1 MKEYVM
7 KPGDENKTTATV
19 EGAEEYTVGQAL
31 DCQFTVV
38 DTAGFEARK
47 KDANVDITIFGKFN
61 HRCDAEEYARWL
73 HSGKTANKEFST
85 DDFKKSV
92 TEEAVRVLKETIS
105 YACTYF
111 MRYGRMDA
119 RKEIL
124 KHLGLDSVFE
134 VLDKGEPEFNGELC
148 EQSMR
153 DAIGKLFNS

>member
-1 MKEYVM
+1 MKEYVR
-7 KPGDENKTTATV
+7 KPGDENKKCERV
-19 EGAEEYTVGQAL
+19 SGAEEFSVGETL

-38 DTAGFEARK
+38 DTAGIEARK
-47 KDANVDITIFGKFN
+47 SDKHASVTIYGKFE

-134 VLDKGEPEFNGELC
+134 VLDKGDPEFNGELC